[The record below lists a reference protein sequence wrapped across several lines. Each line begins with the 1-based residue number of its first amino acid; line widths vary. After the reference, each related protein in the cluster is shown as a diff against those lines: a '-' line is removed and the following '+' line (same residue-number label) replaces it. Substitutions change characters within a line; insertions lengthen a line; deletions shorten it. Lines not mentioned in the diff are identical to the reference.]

1 MPNVHTHPFSKE
13 EIMGEMIIAAL
24 FLLLSIFMFINS
36 NGFVSNFDRGTLGA
50 AGFPKLIA
58 VFMFFLSLI
67 YIIKY
72 IRANKKI
79 NRTFDFKSIY
89 EEYKFVIITVLLFLF
104 YVITMKFIG
113 FIIST
118 SIYLLASQWLLSDRK
133 KKNIPIIIIMTLF
146 ISLGAYYFFTSYLS
160 VTFPA
165 GIFFE

>member
-1 MPNVHTHPFSKE
+1 
-13 EIMGEMIIAAL
+13 MGEIIIAVL

-58 VFMFFLSLI
+58 IFMFFLALI
-67 YIIKY
+67 YLIKY
-72 IRANKKI
+72 IMANKKS

-146 ISLGAYYFFTSYLS
+146 ISLGTYYFFTTYLS

>member
-1 MPNVHTHPFSKE
+1 
-13 EIMGEMIIAAL
+13 MGDIIIAVL
-24 FLLLSIFMFINS
+24 FLLLSLFMFVNS

-72 IRANKKI
+72 IRANKNFNK
-79 NRTFDFKSIY
+79 TFDFKSVY

-104 YVITMKFIG
+104 YVVTMKYIG

>member
-1 MPNVHTHPFSKE
+1 
-13 EIMGEMIIAAL
+13 MGEIIIAVL
-24 FLLLSIFMFINS
+24 FLLLSIFMFVNS

-67 YIIKY
+67 YLIKY
-72 IRANKKI
+72 IRVNKKI
-79 NRTFDFKSIY
+79 NRIFDFKSIY

-104 YVITMKFIG
+104 YVITMKYIG

-133 KKNIPIIIIMTLF
+133 KKNIPIIIIMTIF
-146 ISLGAYYFFTSYLS
+146 ISLGTYYFFTSYLS